1 MLQLNIPETVLQN
14 ESTSCIIS
22 TENELVKVDSF
33 ISNDAFMNKLPLQSM
48 EGSIFPVVLHSSI
61 SGIAFSNSILMSN
74 ELTENK
80 LIPRN
85 ESYVYRRFV
94 RPYGEKPN
102 LLRLFYRPKTRNC
115 IKKNYGYKM
124 VSHYQMNEE
133 LFKKKQRLN
142 HHYIVNPEKTDSYSS
157 TLIKGKALEPFEKM
171 AYSLTQYL

>member
-94 RPYGEKPN
+94 RPYG
-102 LLRLFYRPKTRNC
+102 
-115 IKKNYGYKM
+115 
-124 VSHYQMNEE
+124 
-133 LFKKKQRLN
+133 
-142 HHYIVNPEKTDSYSS
+142 
-157 TLIKGKALEPFEKM
+157 
-171 AYSLTQYL
+171 